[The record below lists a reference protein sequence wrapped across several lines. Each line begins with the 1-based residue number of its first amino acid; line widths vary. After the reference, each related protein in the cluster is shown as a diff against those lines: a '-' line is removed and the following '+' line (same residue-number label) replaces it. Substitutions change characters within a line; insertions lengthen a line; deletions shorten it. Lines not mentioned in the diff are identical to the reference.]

1 MAPLRPRTLVSTS
14 SLCAFF
20 FLYPSLVYADL
31 PLVDFDRMGKVGLA
45 GAFAGLDIFP
55 NSSAAVSFDP
65 STSTLLSRSPDGGL
79 TPVGSTNA
87 GGSILASCALGDTL
101 YVAGRFTSL
110 GGVSASNIASYA
122 PSSDAFSALGSS
134 GPDGDVLA
142 LFCDSTHQNVWAGG
156 RFTSP
161 ASGVAVWNT
170 ASSSWSVPPFGGL
183 TGGASEVSSITTNAS
198 QSSLFFSG
206 SFITEFGNGTR
217 IINGT
222 NNPNVPFSAG
232 ATPFSSSLVPVPL
245 NDAQITPSATSD
257 EAGFGNVTDILC
269 PAGADGPGNTW
280 FAQDGGKAV
289 ITVRKFSFL
298 SASGIRLGNTFLNRS
313 TTGFRQVH
321 STIFLP
327 CFDECV

>member
-183 TGGASEVSSITTNAS
+183 TGGCIRGLLNHHKRVPIQLVLLWVVHHRVWQRNTHHKRHEQPKRPLLRWRHALLV
-198 QSSLFFSG
+198 LP
-206 SFITEFGNGTR
+206 GTR
-217 IINGT
+217 A
-222 NNPNVPFSAG
+222 SKRR
-232 ATPFSSSLVPVPL
+232 SDHPV
-245 NDAQITPSATSD
+245 
-257 EAGFGNVTDILC
+257 GYV
-269 PAGADGPGNTW
+269 
-280 FAQDGGKAV
+280 
-289 ITVRKFSFL
+289 
-298 SASGIRLGNTFLNRS
+298 
-313 TTGFRQVH
+313 
-321 STIFLP
+321 
-327 CFDECV
+327 